1 MHEMGQ
7 RFKCCS
13 RKAPFVL
20 TECEIA
26 HGVCEDCEWSV
37 GLRED
42 HLLTFNEES
51 ETERQSWGGGGQLN
65 IHAPRSPE
73 WPALAGEITG
83 LL

>member
-20 TECEIA
+20 TEFEIA
-26 HGVCEDCEWSV
+26 NGVCEDCEWRV

-51 ETERQSWGGGGQLN
+51 ETEERLGKGGGSLTFICPGRPSGQL
-65 IHAPRSPE
+65 
-73 WPALAGEITG
+73 
-83 LL
+83 

>member
-26 HGVCEDCEWSV
+26 HSVCVWGDCEWRV

-51 ETERQSWGGGGQLN
+51 ETVDSLAFMWPGRPSGQL
-65 IHAPRSPE
+65 
-73 WPALAGEITG
+73 
-83 LL
+83 

>member
-7 RFKCCS
+7 RFKCCG

-51 ETERQSWGGGGQLN
+51 ETERQRLGGG
-65 IHAPRSPE
+65 A
-73 WPALAGEITG
+73 A
-83 LL
+83 

>member
-7 RFKCCS
+7 GCS

-26 HGVCEDCEWSV
+26 HGVCEDCQWRV

-42 HLLTFNEES
+42 HLLTFDEES
-51 ETERQSWGGGGQLN
+51 EAVDSLTFMWPGRLRGQL
-65 IHAPRSPE
+65 
-73 WPALAGEITG
+73 
-83 LL
+83 

>member
-37 GLRED
+37 GPRED

-51 ETERQSWGGGGQLN
+51 ETERQSWGEGEGGGSLTFMRPGRPSGQL
-65 IHAPRSPE
+65 
-73 WPALAGEITG
+73 
-83 LL
+83 